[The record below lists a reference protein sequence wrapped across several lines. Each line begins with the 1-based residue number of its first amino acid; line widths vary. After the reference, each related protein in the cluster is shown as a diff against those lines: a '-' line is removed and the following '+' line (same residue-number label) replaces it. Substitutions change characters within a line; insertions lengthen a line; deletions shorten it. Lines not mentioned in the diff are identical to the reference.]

1 VKESERCLLQVERA
15 RQHLRQAVDELSTAA
30 HISKTEGLADGIDPR
45 ALSVAR
51 TNAETAELWAARA
64 VE

>member
-1 VKESERCLLQVERA
+1 MTPAERCVGQVERA
-15 RQHLRQAVDELSTAA
+15 RQKLREAVDCLSTAA
-30 HISKTEGLADGIDPR
+30 HISATEKLQDGIDPR
-45 ALSVAR
+45 ALAVAR